1 MKRANYKKINE
12 HQNNIARFTS
22 NNKKHKEMKTNNNF
36 QKTILKSTTV
46 LMGFVIISLNVNA
59 QNLWKAGYE
68 NFDINQIE
76 YAMIDNI
83 IDDSNVESNGN
94 RFDSFLVQEN
104 EEALELENWM
114 TDMEYFEFSTFKFV
128 EEIDTELEIQDWML
142 NEKIFAVNSV
152 CEQPLELE
160 SWMLSEKIW

>member
-1 MKRANYKKINE
+1 
-12 HQNNIARFTS
+12 
-22 NNKKHKEMKTNNNF
+22 MKTNNNF

-94 RFDSFLVQEN
+94 GFDSFLVQEN

-142 NEKIFAVNSV
+142 NEKIFAINSV
-152 CEQPLELE
+152 CEQALELE

>member
-1 MKRANYKKINE
+1 
-12 HQNNIARFTS
+12 
-22 NNKKHKEMKTNNNF
+22 MKTNNNF

-83 IDDSNVESNGN
+83 IDDINLESNGN
-94 RFDSFLVQEN
+94 GFDSFLVQEN

-160 SWMLSEKIW
+160 AWMLSEKIW